1 MVGKERPI
9 HKLKNGNSVVVKV
22 STKQPPTTS
31 TLSSSS
37 SSSSSALTNVIVK
50 HEQILLSPTSSENLK
65 TPTTPQCFSPCEQ
78 KAIIKYDDDSE
89 TTSSNDKLDR

>member
-22 STKQPPTTS
+22 TTKQPPTTS
-31 TLSSSS
+31 SLSS

-50 HEQILLSPTSSENLK
+50 HEQILLSPTSSENSK

-78 KAIIKYDDDSE
+78 KAIINYDDNSE